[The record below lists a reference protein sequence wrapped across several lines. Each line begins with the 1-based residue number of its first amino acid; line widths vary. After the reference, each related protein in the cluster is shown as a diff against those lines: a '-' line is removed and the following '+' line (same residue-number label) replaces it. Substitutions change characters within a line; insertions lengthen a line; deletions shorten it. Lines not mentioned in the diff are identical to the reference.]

1 MKKLKKVCPSQ
12 FQETLEDFVAFLQA
26 KELRKSTIFGQSNI
40 ITSTLLKLDSYG
52 IMQLGQ
58 ITPSLIYRLYED
70 TSDKQNFVYPMRS
83 FLRFLYN
90 RGVLPQDYSHIVP
103 ARKKRYP
110 TPSVYSDWEIENF
123 LATFD
128 LSSPVDIRDYAI
140 SMLALRLGMRTSDI
154 VALKL
159 DNLDFNKMKISFTQ
173 IKTEVPQCL
182 ELVPEVRN
190 ALQDYIVKIRPNTV
204 IQNVFLTLTN
214 SPSPISAQTVYYRIQ
229 KHLLVSGI
237 NIGNRKC
244 GAHALRMTLASEL
257 IAEKVPYDVVRKI
270 LGHED
275 AKTAKHYIQFDIE
288 ALRCCA
294 IPVPPLSGRLYQ
306 YFAGKEEL
314 PL

>member
-1 MKKLKKVCPSQ
+1 MRKSKKLCPAQ
-12 FQETLEDFVAFLQA
+12 FQQTLEDFVAFLQA
-26 KELRKSTIFGQSNI
+26 KELRKSSIFLQTNV

-52 IMQLGQ
+52 IIQIGQ
-58 ITPSLIYRLYED
+58 ITPLLIYRLYED

-83 FLRFLYN
+83 FLRFLYHS
-90 RGVLPQDYSHIVP
+90 GDLPRDYSQIVP

-110 TPSVYSDWEIENF
+110 TPSVYSDLEIENF

-159 DNLDFNKMKISFTQ
+159 NNLDFNKMKISFTQ
-173 IKTEVPQCL
+173 IKTEVPQYL
-182 ELVPEVRN
+182 ELIPEVRN
-190 ALQDYIVKIRPNTV
+190 ALQEYLAKIRPNTD
-204 IQNVFLTLTN
+204 IQNVFLTFAN
-214 SPSPISAQTVYYRIQ
+214 SPSPLSAQTVYCRIK
-229 KHLLVSGI
+229 KHLLASGI

-257 IAEKVPYDVVRKI
+257 ISEKVPYDVVRKI

-275 AKTAKHYIQFDIE
+275 AKTAKHYIQFNTD

-294 IPVPPLSGRLYQ
+294 ISVPPLSGRIYQ

>member
-1 MKKLKKVCPSQ
+1 MEKLEKVCPSQ

-26 KELRKSTIFGQSNI
+26 KELRESTIFLQTKV

-52 IMQLGQ
+52 IMQIGQ

-70 TSDKQNFVYPMRS
+70 TSDKHNFVYPMRS
-83 FLRFLYN
+83 FLRFLYHSGDLS
-90 RGVLPQDYSHIVP
+90 RDYSHIVP

-110 TPSVYSDWEIENF
+110 TPSVYSDLEIENF

-128 LSSPVDIRDYAI
+128 RSSPVDIRDYAI

-159 DNLDFNKMKISFTQ
+159 NNLDFNKMKISFTQ

-182 ELVPEVRN
+182 ELVPEVRI
-190 ALQDYIVKIRPNTV
+190 ALQDYIVNIRPNTD

-214 SPSPISAQTVYYRIQ
+214 SPSPLSAQTVYCRIK
-229 KHLLVSGI
+229 KHLLTSGI
-237 NIGNRKC
+237 DIGNRKC

-257 IAEKVPYDVVRKI
+257 ISEKVPYPMGKPSFLYLAPCLAPCFFLTVRAFRDF
-270 LGHED
+270 LAPMVAHEPHFS
-275 AKTAKHYIQFDIE
+275 A
-288 ALRCCA
+288 
-294 IPVPPLSGRLYQ
+294 P
-306 YFAGKEEL
+306 
-314 PL
+314 

>member
-1 MKKLKKVCPSQ
+1 MRKSKKLCPAQ
-12 FQETLEDFVAFLQA
+12 FQQTLEDFIAFLQA
-26 KELRKSTIFGQSNI
+26 KELRKSSIFLQTNV

-52 IMQLGQ
+52 IIQIGQ

-83 FLRFLYN
+83 FLRFLYHS
-90 RGVLPQDYSHIVP
+90 GDLPRDYSQIVP

-110 TPSVYSDWEIENF
+110 TPSVYSDLEIENF
-123 LATFD
+123 LSTFD

-154 VALKL
+154 IALKL
-159 DNLDFNKMKISFTQ
+159 NNLDFNKMKISFTQ

-182 ELVPEVRN
+182 ELIPEVRN
-190 ALQDYIVKIRPNTV
+190 ALQEYLAKIRPNTD
-204 IQNVFLTLTN
+204 IQNVFLTFAN
-214 SPSPISAQTVYYRIQ
+214 SPSPLSAQTVYCRIK
-229 KHLLVSGI
+229 KHLLAGGI

-257 IAEKVPYDVVRKI
+257 ISEKVPYDVVRKI

-275 AKTAKHYIQFDIE
+275 AKTAKHYIQFDID

-294 IPVPPLSGRLYQ
+294 ISVPPLSGRIYQ

>member
-1 MKKLKKVCPSQ
+1 MKKSKKVCPAQ
-12 FQETLEDFVAFLQA
+12 FQQTLEDFVGYLRT
-26 KELRKSTIFGQSNI
+26 KELRESTIFLQSKI
-40 ITSTLLKLDSYG
+40 ITSALLKLDSYG
-52 IMQLGQ
+52 IIQLGQ

-83 FLRFLYN
+83 FLLFLYHN
-90 RGVLPQDYSHIVP
+90 GDVPKNYSCIVP
-103 ARKKRYP
+103 AKKKRYSR
-110 TPSVYSDWEIENF
+110 PSVYSNLEIETF

-128 LSSPVDIRDYAI
+128 LSSPIDIRDYAI

-154 VALKL
+154 ITLKL
-159 DNLDFNKMKISFTQ
+159 NNLDFNKMKISFTQ
-173 IKTEVPQCL
+173 VKTEIPQCL
-182 ELVPEVRN
+182 ELIPEVRN
-190 ALQDYIVKIRPNTV
+190 ALQDYIAKIRPNAD

-214 SPSPISAQTVYYRIQ
+214 SPSSLSAQTVYYRIK
-229 KHLLVSGI
+229 KHLLASGI

-257 IAEKVPYDVVRKI
+257 ISEKVPYDVVRKI

-275 AKTAKHYIQFDIE
+275 AKTAKHYIQFDID

-294 IPVPPLSGRLYQ
+294 IPVPPPSGRLYQ
-306 YFAGKEEL
+306 YFIGKEEL

>member
-1 MKKLKKVCPSQ
+1 MEKFKKVCPSQ

-26 KELRKSTIFGQSNI
+26 RELRKSTIFLQTNV

-52 IMQLGQ
+52 IIQIGQ

-70 TSDKQNFVYPMRS
+70 TSDKHNFVYPMRS
-83 FLRFLYN
+83 FLRFLYHS
-90 RGVLPQDYSHIVP
+90 GDLPQDYSQIVP

-110 TPSVYSDWEIENF
+110 TPSVYSDLEIKNF

-128 LSSPVDIRDYAI
+128 LSLPVDIRDYAI

-159 DNLDFNKMKISFTQ
+159 NNLDFNKMKISFTQ
-173 IKTEVPQCL
+173 VKTEVSQCL

-190 ALQDYIVKIRPNTV
+190 ALQNYIAKIRPNAD

-214 SPSPISAQTVYYRIQ
+214 SPSPLSAQIVYCRIK
-229 KHLLVSGI
+229 KHLLASGI

-257 IAEKVPYDVVRKI
+257 ISEKVPYDVVRKI
-270 LGHED
+270 LGHEN
-275 AKTAKHYIQFDIE
+275 AKTAKHYIQFDTD

-294 IPVPPLSGRLYQ
+294 ISVPPLSGRIYQ
-306 YFAGKEEL
+306 YFAGKGEL

>member
-1 MKKLKKVCPSQ
+1 MEKINKVCPSQ
-12 FQETLEDFVAFLQA
+12 FQETLEDFAAFLQA
-26 KELRKSTIFGQSNI
+26 KELRESTIFLQSKI
-40 ITSTLLKLDSYG
+40 ITSTLIKLNSYG
-52 IMQLGQ
+52 ITKIEQ
-58 ITPSLIYRLYED
+58 ITPSVIYQLYED

-83 FLRFLYN
+83 FLRFLYHS
-90 RGVLPQDYSHIVP
+90 GDLPQDYSYIVP
-103 ARKKRYP
+103 AKKKKY
-110 TPSVYSDWEIENF
+110 TIPSVYSDCEIESF

-140 SMLALRLGMRTSDI
+140 SMLALRLGIRTSDI

-159 DNLDFNKMKISFTQ
+159 NNLDFNKMKISFTQ

-182 ELVPEVRN
+182 ELVPEVKN
-190 ALQDYIVKIRPNTV
+190 ALQNYIVKIRPNTDV
-204 IQNVFLTLTN
+204 QNVFLTLTN
-214 SPSPISAQTVYYRIQ
+214 SPSPISAQTVYRRIQ
-229 KHLLVSGI
+229 KHLLASGI
-237 NIGNRKC
+237 NIGDRKR

-275 AKTAKHYIQFDIE
+275 AKTAKHYIQFDID

-294 IPVPPLSGRLYQ
+294 IPVPPPSGRLYQ

>member
-1 MKKLKKVCPSQ
+1 MRKSKKLCPAQ
-12 FQETLEDFVAFLQA
+12 FQQTLEDFIAFLQA
-26 KELRKSTIFGQSNI
+26 KELRKSSIFLQTNV

-52 IMQLGQ
+52 IIQIGQ

-83 FLRFLYN
+83 FLRFLYHS
-90 RGVLPQDYSHIVP
+90 GDLPRDYSQIVP

-110 TPSVYSDWEIENF
+110 TPSVYSDLEIENF

-159 DNLDFNKMKISFTQ
+159 NNLDFNKMKISFTQ
-173 IKTEVPQCL
+173 IKTEVSQCL
-182 ELVPEVRN
+182 ELIPEVRN
-190 ALQDYIVKIRPNTV
+190 ALQEYLAKIRPNTD
-204 IQNVFLTLTN
+204 IQNVFLTFAN
-214 SPSPISAQTVYYRIQ
+214 SPSPLSAQTVYCRIK
-229 KHLLVSGI
+229 KHLLASGI

-257 IAEKVPYDVVRKI
+257 ISEKVPYDVVRKI

-275 AKTAKHYIQFDIE
+275 AKTAKHYIQFDID

-294 IPVPPLSGRLYQ
+294 ISVPPLSGRIYQ